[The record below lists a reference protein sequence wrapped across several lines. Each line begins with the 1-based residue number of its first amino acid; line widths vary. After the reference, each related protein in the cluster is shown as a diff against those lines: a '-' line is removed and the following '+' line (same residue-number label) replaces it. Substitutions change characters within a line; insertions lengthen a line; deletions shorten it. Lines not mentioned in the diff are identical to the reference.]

1 MDAGRG
7 CGTVGCCRTLFVR
20 VSRPKGGH
28 MGGFRV
34 SSEVGVGV
42 RTVYVSC

>member
-1 MDAGRG
+1 
-7 CGTVGCCRTLFVR
+7 VR

-28 MGGFRV
+28 KGGFRV

-42 RTVYVSC
+42 RTAYFVLVGMTSAM